1 MSTLTIS
8 NLSDGTKTIAT
19 TNVTNGSAKA
29 VCRVNTDGTQNFD
42 RSFNCTSLTDN
53 GTGSTTVTVTSAFS
67 GVDTFQI
74 CGAQNGSR
82 YNFSA
87 ATASASTFNLTVRND
102 AATFLDTNQVSGL
115 AFGDLA

>member
-1 MSTLTIS
+1 MTS
-8 NLSDGTKTIAT
+8 IARDSARSK
-19 TNVTNGSAKA
+19 SAKA

-42 RSFNCTSLTDN
+42 ISFNCTSLTDN

-67 GVDTFQI
+67 GVDDFQI

-87 ATASASTFNLTVRND
+87 GTASASTFNLTVRND
-102 AATFLDTNQVSGL
+102 AATFLDTAQVSGL